1 MIQLLIDLQLA
12 SKEIVTSIPVQNLYD
27 EFNELSHFY
36 QYFMSITTT
45 IYIKL
50 KDDKCGNRLRGL
62 LFAFNR
68 YMHIVL
74 NETDDALIGA
84 RGYYVDGPE
93 EREALAKITTK
104 ADVRSFL
111 DLISR
116 KKATVYGQRIIAA
129 LEEAISILRDHALP
143 LLEDIKM
150 ELQSY
155 VKNYQERRSLSQR
168 RSQSWLPLAVQD
180 LVWGGLEEITQDI
193 TGIEVLPE
201 TLNNG
206 IQYLQRIPNFVEN
219 LKRHFQLMMAITRTD
234 YESLGYS
241 SVEGFKR
248 LHENRLQ
255 CSSLLLDMARTGSDL
270 VEPFVMARDFE
281 LGDDVLPSS
290 DNHKYI

>member
-1 MIQLLIDLQLA
+1 MVDTAIALEEL
-12 SKEIVTSIPVQNLYD
+12 VTSIPVQKLYN
-27 EFNELSHFY
+27 EFHELSHFY
-36 QYFMSITTT
+36 QYFITITTMMF
-45 IYIKL
+45 IKL
-50 KDDKCGNRLRGL
+50 KDDKCGNRLRSL

-68 YMHIVL
+68 YMHIVI
-74 NETDDALIGA
+74 NEIDDALMDA

-93 EREALAKITTK
+93 EREALAKINTK
-104 ADVRSFL
+104 DDVQSFL
-111 DLISR
+111 DAISR
-116 KKATVYGQRIIAA
+116 KKSAVYGQEIIAA
-129 LEEAISILRDHALP
+129 LEEAVPILKDNAFP

-168 RSQSWLPLAVQD
+168 RSQSWLPFAVQD
-180 LVWGGLEEITQDI
+180 LVWGGLEEITRDVS
-193 TGIEVLPE
+193 GIEVLPE

-219 LKRHFQLMMAITRTD
+219 LKHHFQLMMTITQTD

-241 SVEGFKR
+241 SLEGFKR

-270 VEPFVMARDFE
+270 PEPFAMTRNFE
-281 LGDDVLPSS
+281 LDDDVLPSS